1 MSGLYLYC
9 NVCLLQSPFYLVKE
23 VKKFVII
30 KKRFV
35 HLVDIEYKSKPRRDK
50 NKFFFN
56 FF

>member
-23 VKKFVII
+23 VKKVVII

-50 NKFFFN
+50 NKFFVN